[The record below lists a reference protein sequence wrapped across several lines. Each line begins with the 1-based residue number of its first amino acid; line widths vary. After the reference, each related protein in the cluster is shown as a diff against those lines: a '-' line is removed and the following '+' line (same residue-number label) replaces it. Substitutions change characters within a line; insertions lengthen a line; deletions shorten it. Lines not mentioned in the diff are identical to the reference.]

1 MIRARAHR
9 SSYSSTPILVR
20 CSSMKS
26 IGVIDDTDRSRSPSP
41 VPALVVEGVPFG
53 SSRSSRARG
62 VAGDVVDVDGGRR
75 RGKRAREGYV
85 DVVVVV
91 VDVDVVVV
99 ERVVVGDGGGDGGE
113 RVVGDE
119 RERVVDESAEEDRER
134 ARERRT
140 RAWIRRTG
148 GRGAD
153 AGELGI

>member
-1 MIRARAHR
+1 M
-9 SSYSSTPILVR
+9 
-20 CSSMKS
+20 
-26 IGVIDDTDRSRSPSP
+26 
-41 VPALVVEGVPFG
+41 VVEGVPFG
-53 SSRSSRARG
+53 SSHSSRARG

-119 RERVVDESAEEDRER
+119 RERVVDESAEEDGER
-134 ARERRT
+134 ARER
-140 RAWIRRTG
+140 
-148 GRGAD
+148 
-153 AGELGI
+153 

>member
-1 MIRARAHR
+1 M
-9 SSYSSTPILVR
+9 
-20 CSSMKS
+20 
-26 IGVIDDTDRSRSPSP
+26 
-41 VPALVVEGVPFG
+41 VVEGVPFG

-75 RGKRAREGYV
+75 RGNAREGCV
-85 DVVVVV
+85 DVVV
-91 VDVDVVVV
+91 
-99 ERVVVGDGGGDGGE
+99 VVVGDGGGDGGE

-119 RERVVDESAEEDRER
+119 RERVVDESAEEDGER